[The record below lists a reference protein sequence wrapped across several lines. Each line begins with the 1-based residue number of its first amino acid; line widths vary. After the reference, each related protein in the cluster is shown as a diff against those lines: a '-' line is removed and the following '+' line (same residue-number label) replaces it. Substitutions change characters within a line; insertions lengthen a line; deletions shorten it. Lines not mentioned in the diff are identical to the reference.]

1 MANRIRAH
9 NWAASPLGPIE
20 DWSETLIATVNPV
33 CSTQFFPT
41 ILSWGP
47 EMVFLYNDAAVP
59 TLMGKHPEALGGLYH
74 EVFHEAWDLVS
85 ADLEACFLRGE
96 TPVRDNMFIPI
107 LLNGVVEDHY
117 WNYSLIPVY
126 ENGQIAGVYDAY
138 RNTTDIVVGAR
149 KLRES
154 EARLKMATEVAE
166 LGIFMWDIEEDTPGW
181 ENDRMYQ
188 IFGRSR
194 EDGPVNGAAF
204 LDEVVHPDFREAFRQ
219 AMHATIEN
227 REPFYFEGVILRK
240 DGTPSWIEV
249 TGQLQSQPEGSP
261 GRILGTIR
269 DVTRVKKSE
278 EALRTAE
285 KLSVV
290 GRLAAS
296 IAHEINNPLEAVTN
310 LLFLAR
316 HSATNPV
323 TEGYLET
330 AERELRRASVITNQT
345 LRFYRQTSSPRKVRA
360 EELFEGVLSIYQ
372 GRLVNSNVEVH
383 KDLRSNLPVVCFDGE
398 IRQVLSNLVGNAI
411 DAMHPRGGRLYI
423 RSRNSTDRRSGS
435 KGVTLTVADTGTGM
449 TAEVQARIFEPFF
462 TTKGVNGTGLGLWV
476 SDDIVQRHRGILRVR
491 SNPQMGTVFALFLSF
506 DGLGC

>member
-1 MANRIRAH
+1 MLH
-9 NWAASPLGPIE
+9 SP
-20 DWSETLIATVNPV
+20 
-33 CSTQFFPT
+33 FPT

-47 EMVFLYNDAAVP
+47 EMVFLYNDAGIP
-59 TLMGKHPEALGGLYH
+59 TLMGKHPTALGGLYH

-117 WNYSLIPVY
+117 WSYSLIPVY

-138 RNTTDIVVGAR
+138 RNTTEIVVGAR
-149 KLRES
+149 KLLES

-166 LGIFMWDIEEDTPGW
+166 LGVFVWHIADDSPSW

-188 IFGRSR
+188 IFGRTR

-204 LDEVVHPDFREAFRQ
+204 LNEVVHPDFRDAFRQ
-219 AMHATIEN
+219 AMEATIQQGEV
-227 REPFYFEGVILRK
+227 FHFEGMICRK

-249 TGQLQSQPEGSP
+249 NGQLQLHADGSP
-261 GRILGTIR
+261 AQILGTIR
-269 DVTRVKKSE
+269 DTTRIKKSE

-296 IAHEINNPLEAVTN
+296 IAHEINNPLESVTN

-316 HSATNPV
+316 QYALVPIV
-323 TEGYLET
+323 QEYLDI

-345 LRFYRQTSSPRKVRA
+345 LRFYRQTTSPK
-360 EELFEGVLSIYQ
+360 ESNCEDLFEDVLSIHQ
-372 GRLVNSNVEVH
+372 GRLVNSRIEVQ
-383 KDLRSNLPVVCFDGE
+383 KRMRATQPLICFDGE
-398 IRQVLSNLVGNAI
+398 IRQVLNNLVGNAI
-411 DAMHPRGGRLYI
+411 DAMHPGGGLLLV
-423 RSRNSTDRRSGS
+423 RSRESTHWPSGAR
-435 KGVTLTVADTGTGM
+435 GLTLTVADTGTGM
-449 TAEVQARIFEPFF
+449 SSEVMQRIFEPFF
-462 TTKGVNGTGLGLWV
+462 TTKGINGTGLGLWV
-476 SDDIVQRHRGILRVR
+476 SEDIVKRHRGELRVR
-491 SNPQMGTVFALFLSF
+491 SRQQESGSGTVFALFLPF
-506 DGLGC
+506 HGLSS